1 MKKSFVFI
9 LLAIIYLA
17 NSTQAADKFHFK
29 PVYNYQKADLVK
41 QLKIAKTDTDKLNLL
56 NSLAFDNNELVESPT
71 YIDTVYLN
79 QIIKTNE
86 SAGLLDNKP
95 YLTLR
100 LALRENAKENYAAG
114 LKLLKKAVDEFD
126 THGSEIVMLLIEM
139 RWIFNVANQQ
149 EEKYQYYNNKLN
161 YYLQNGQYRNA
172 SACYHC
178 LAGYY
183 VFKDDNN
190 SAINNYLKAGELF
203 KGFSNLWYAHEF
215 SVVGNRY
222 AEWGN
227 YAKGLF
233 YLDKGIKLDAKFGFA
248 DDQYISLSS
257 FATMEYQLK
266 HYQASLNYIPAQ
278 SARMKTVND
287 VYFVTLRVLD
297 DIGLNRMDDASQ
309 QVERLKKIA
318 GESNL
323 SHVIMMG
330 GNYGVSF
337 ALYKYYLAIK
347 DIPKAETYLL
357 DVYNQSKNDVNVE
370 EEIAELKELVKFYGD
385 QKKTDKAWQ
394 YTILYNQLSDS
405 LRTRTG
411 SFNIAS
417 YENEQ
422 KENEQN
428 KKMALLQQQRAVQ
441 DATLTQRNIIIWLSL
456 AGLLVVLGSL
466 VFIYRQLQ
474 INKRTLANLKAT
486 QTQLIQSEKM
496 ASLGE
501 LTAGIAHEIQN
512 PLNFVNNFSEV
523 SVELVDEMDEE
534 LDHGDIAEAKVI
546 GTDLKQNLEKIQH
559 HGKRAD
565 AIVKGMLQHSQS
577 GSGTKEPTNINALA
591 DEYLR
596 LSYHGLRSKDKAFN
610 SELVTRFDADLPK
623 VNVIPQDIG
632 RVLLNLFNNAFYAVN
647 QKSKTIGVDYKPE
660 VSVSTSTT
668 NGQVII
674 KVKDNGIG
682 ISDSVKE
689 KIMQPF
695 FTTKP
700 TGEGTGLGLSLT
712 YDMVVKGHSGKIDVN
727 TKEGEFTEF
736 TVSLPL

>member
-9 LLAIIYLA
+9 LLAIIYLP
-17 NSTQAADKFHFK
+17 NTTQAADKFHFK

-79 QIIKTNE
+79 QIIKINE
-86 SAGLLDNKP
+86 SAGLLNNKP

-100 LALRENAKENYAAG
+100 LALRENAKENYPAG
-114 LKLLKKAVDEFD
+114 LKLLEKAVNEFD
-126 THGSEIVMLLIEM
+126 ADGSEIVMLLIEM
-139 RWIFNVANQQ
+139 RWIFNVANRQ
-149 EEKYQYYNNKLN
+149 EEKYQYYSSKLN
-161 YYLQNGQYRNA
+161 HYLQNGQYRNA

-227 YAKGLF
+227 YAKGLS

-257 FATMEYQLK
+257 FATMEYDLK

-278 SARMKTVND
+278 SARLKTVND

-309 QVERLKKIA
+309 QVEKLKKIA

-337 ALYKYYLAIK
+337 GLYKYYLAVK

-385 QKKTDKAWQ
+385 QKKTNKAWQ
-394 YTILYNQLSDS
+394 YTLLYNQLSDS

-422 KENEQN
+422 KEYEQN
-428 KKMALLQQQRAVQ
+428 KKMVLLQQQRAVQ

-565 AIVKGMLQHSQS
+565 AIVKGMLQHSRS
-577 GSGTKEPTNINALA
+577 GSGTKEPININVLA

-596 LSYHGLRSKDKAFN
+596 LSYHGLRSKDKEFN

-647 QKSKTIGVDYKPE
+647 QKTKTAGAGYKPE
-660 VSVSTSTT
+660 VSVSTTAT
-668 NGQVII
+668 DGQFII
-674 KVKDNGIG
+674 KVKDNGVG
-682 ISDSVKE
+682 IPDTNKE

-712 YDMVVKGHSGKIDVN
+712 YDMVVKGHGGSIIVD
-727 TKEGEFTEF
+727 TKEGQFTEF
-736 TVSLPL
+736 TITLPL